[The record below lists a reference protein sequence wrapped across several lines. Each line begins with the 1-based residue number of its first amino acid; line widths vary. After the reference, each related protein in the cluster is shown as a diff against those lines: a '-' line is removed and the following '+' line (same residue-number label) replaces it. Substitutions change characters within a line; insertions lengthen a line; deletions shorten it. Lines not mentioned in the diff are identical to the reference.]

1 MSELSPSST
10 RKERA
15 VPTATEAQPSTRPVW
30 RQLARRR
37 EYRALLRVRLAGQF
51 ADGVFQASLAGAILF
66 NPERAAHA
74 ADIASGFAVLL
85 LPYSVIG
92 PFAGVLL
99 DRWSRQRVLFGAN
112 LLRAL
117 LVCAVA
123 GEIGAGLHGQ
133 PFYLSALVVV
143 SVNRFVLSALS
154 AGQPHVVPYEQ
165 LISANAISTTAGALA
180 TAAGGGT
187 AIGIRVLAGHG
198 NTGYASIA
206 LGAAVCY
213 TLAGLAALRFTI
225 HQLGPD
231 EQTRA
236 RRQSMR
242 RVLGGL
248 IAGARHIGGRPD
260 VLRAFVVIGLHRFFY
275 GVMVICTLLL
285 YRNYFT
291 DSGVLRAG
299 LTGIGQVVL
308 ATALGG
314 GLAALVSPAAARRW
328 GYVRW
333 SAGLLMLSAL
343 VVLALGMPF
352 RLATFL
358 PAAALL
364 GLGAQGVKI
373 CVDTIT
379 AQQIDDEF
387 RGRVFSVYDMVFNL
401 VFVAAAVL
409 TALVLPENGRS
420 TAALVVIA
428 ISYLVTGLGYLLASE
443 SVRSAQPADGA
454 EIQAA

>member
-1 MSELSPSST
+1 
-10 RKERA
+10 
-15 VPTATEAQPSTRPVW
+15 VPTASQAQPDTRPVW

-37 EYRALLRVRLAGQF
+37 DYRSLLAVRLAGQF

-99 DRWSRQRVLFGAN
+99 DRWSRQRVLLGAN

-117 LVCAVA
+117 LVCGVA
-123 GEIGAGLHGQ
+123 GEIGAGLHGEW
-133 PFYLSALVVV
+133 FYLSALVVV

-154 AGQPHVVPYEQ
+154 AGQPHVVPLEQ
-165 LISANAISTTAGALA
+165 LVSANAISTTAGALA

-187 AIGIRVLAGHG
+187 AICIRALAGRG
-198 NTGYASIA
+198 NLGYASIA
-206 LGAAVCY
+206 LGAAACY
-213 TLAGLAALRFTI
+213 LLAGLAALRFGPD
-225 HQLGPD
+225 QLGPD
-231 EQTRA
+231 EQTKANRESI
-236 RRQSMR
+236 RH
-242 RVLGGL
+242 VLHGML
-248 IAGARHIGGRPD
+248 AGARHIGRRPA
-260 VLRAFVVIGLHRFFY
+260 VRRAFIVIGVHRFFY

-299 LTGIGQVVL
+299 LTGIGQLVL
-308 ATALGG
+308 ATAVGG
-314 GLAALVSPAAARRW
+314 GLAALISPAAARRW

-333 SAGLLMLSAL
+333 SAGLLMLSA
-343 VVLALGMPF
+343 VVELTLGVPF

-379 AQQIDDEF
+379 AQQVDDEF
-387 RGRVFSVYDMVFNL
+387 RGRVFSIYDMVFNL
-401 VFVAAAVL
+401 VFVAAALL
-409 TALVLPENGRS
+409 TALLLPENGRS
-420 TAALVVIA
+420 TAALIVIG
-428 ISYLVTGLGYLLASE
+428 ISYFLTGLGYLLTDE
-443 SVRSAQPADGA
+443 PGPPEVERSDGQIA
-454 EIQAA
+454 TSLHSSR